1 MEKLIGQIDLKKL
14 GYCKKSRLDLRGNG
28 LFASVMAIIR
38 KIITILL
45 TVWIIAVFACGF
57 LAYFVTSHNDAGIC
71 DGLGRH
77 LSEAPILARIFFGQ
91 DRMWAGWGWFIGDM
105 AIFWGSLASAM
116 SILSHLDSK

>member
-1 MEKLIGQIDLKKL
+1 MRYGFSAPVMGILKKL
-14 GYCKKSRLDLRGNG
+14 
-28 LFASVMAIIR
+28 
-38 KIITILL
+38 ITTFLI
-45 TVWIIAVFACGF
+45 VCVIAVFVCGF
-57 LAYFVTSHNDAGIC
+57 LAYFVTSHNDAGLC